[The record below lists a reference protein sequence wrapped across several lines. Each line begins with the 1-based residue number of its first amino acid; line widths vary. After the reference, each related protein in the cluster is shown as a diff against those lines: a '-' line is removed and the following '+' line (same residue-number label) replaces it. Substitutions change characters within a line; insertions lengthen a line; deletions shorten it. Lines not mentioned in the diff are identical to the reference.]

1 MAHDYDHIRALINAN
16 RLDEAAEILAAHPA
30 CESPVALYL
39 QGRIEWRRGNRG
51 RAISCYEA
59 AVAAD
64 PESEAA
70 VALEQARQIMDF
82 FNTDLYNP

>member
-1 MAHDYDHIRALINAN
+1 MAHDYDHIRALISAN
-16 RLDEAAEILAAHPA
+16 RLDEASEILAADPA
-30 CESPVALYL
+30 DDSPVALYL
-39 QGRIEWRRGNRG
+39 QGRIEWRRGNRA

-64 PESEAA
+64 PGSEAA